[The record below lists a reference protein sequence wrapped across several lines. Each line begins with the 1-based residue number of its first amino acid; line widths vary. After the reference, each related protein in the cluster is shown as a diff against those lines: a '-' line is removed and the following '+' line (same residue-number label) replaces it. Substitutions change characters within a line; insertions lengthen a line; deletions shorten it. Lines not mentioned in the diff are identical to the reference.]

1 MTDTFD
7 PAGRPRIRKVAGTTI
22 PGEPETRSL
31 QKPAPKAM
39 AAPPA
44 PYVTPEPP
52 AGELDEASKRIEEIR
67 ARRRER
73 GTVDVSGL
81 NQKLSIPENRK
92 DPRFT
97 YRWVIDSANRVHDLR
112 ARDWDTAPADTTAGD
127 MRDMGTGTVIE
138 RMGNVKTV
146 PKPERH
152 ILMRKPRE
160 FYEEDKAREAAKLK
174 EQEQAIVRGQARNA
188 EGKSE
193 PGMYIPEGGMKIEH
207 GR

>member
-7 PAGRPRIRKVAGTTI
+7 PSGRPRIRKAAGTTI

-31 QKPAPKAM
+31 EKPAPKAK

-52 AGELDEASKRIEEIR
+52 EGDLDEGSKRIEEIR

-73 GTVDVSGL
+73 GNVDVSGFT
-81 NQKLSIPENRK
+81 QKLSVPEERK
-92 DPRFT
+92 DPRFV
-97 YRWVIDSANRVHDLR
+97 YRWALDSANRMHDLR
-112 ARDWDTAPADTTAGD
+112 AKDWDPAPAETTAGD
-127 MRDMGTGTVIE
+127 LHDMGTGTVVE

-152 ILMRKPRE
+152 VLVRKPRE
-160 FYEEDKAREAAKLK
+160 FYEEDKAREAKKLK
-174 EQEQAIVRGQARNA
+174 EQEKAIVGGQVRNA
-188 EGKSE
+188 EGQPE
-193 PGMYIPEGGMKIEH
+193 PGMYIPSGGMKIEH